1 MLCGSTTPSLELM
14 HIWVLRNGNVIIA
27 NKYMGGVARIKMHI
41 RKLKIVNIST
51 CPNVL
56 AYMSFLFFRGCESTT
71 MPNDNMVFITKTTCN
86 SNPNLVI

>member
-1 MLCGSTTPSLELM
+1 MGSTT
-14 HIWVLRNGNVIIA
+14 
-27 NKYMGGVARIKMHI
+27 RIKIQI
-41 RKLKIVNIST
+41 RKLKFVDIFT

-71 MPNDNMVFITKTTCN
+71 LPNHNMVFITKTTYN